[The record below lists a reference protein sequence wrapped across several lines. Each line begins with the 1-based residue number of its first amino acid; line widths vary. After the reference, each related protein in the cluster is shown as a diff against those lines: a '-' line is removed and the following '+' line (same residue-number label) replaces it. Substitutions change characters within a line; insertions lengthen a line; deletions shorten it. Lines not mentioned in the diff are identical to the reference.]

1 MSELYNKIEYLC
13 QERGTDITKMCRELK
28 IPRSSFSELKSGR
41 SKSIAADKLVLV
53 ANYFNVST
61 DFLLGKQDIIL
72 GTEIRK
78 IIKQIANELGE
89 SYDELEKLYMTKEF
103 PRAISYKSLLYFF
116 SAYLDKPLCIGD
128 NNSQSNPLSEREEY
142 LITNY
147 RQLNEEG
154 KDKADEYIEDLLG
167 MKRVY
172 RAARSADNHPAEITV
187 LTKEEQER
195 IEKAPRVTSEN
206 SDL

>member
-1 MSELYNKIEYLC
+1 MTLGERIKLLRKRAKLTQEELAKEIGYSNKTSISKIESDTL
-13 QERGTDITKMCRELK
+13 DINQSTIVALARALK
-28 IPRSSFSELKSGR
+28 TTPCVIMGWEEP
-41 SKSIAADKLVLV
+41 
-53 ANYFNVST
+53 
-61 DFLLGKQDIIL
+61 
-72 GTEIRK
+72 
-78 IIKQIANELGE
+78 IANNTSNCIEL
-89 SYDELEKLYMTKEF
+89 SD
-103 PRAISYKSLLYFF
+103 
-116 SAYLDKPLCIGD
+116 
-128 NNSQSNPLSEREEY
+128 REER

-154 KDKADEYIEDLLG
+154 KDKAEEYIEDLLG

>member
-1 MSELYNKIEYLC
+1 MTSIGNKQIFADNLAYYMKKKNIDRNRLCEDLDFKYSTISEWLSANKYPRIDSIE
-13 QERGTDITKMCRELK
+13 KM
-28 IPRSSFSELKSGR
+28 
-41 SKSIAADKLVLV
+41 
-53 ANYFNVST
+53 ANYF
-61 DFLLGKQDIIL
+61 G
-72 GTEIRK
+72 
-78 IIKQIANELGE
+78 IAKSQLIEKNDPTVPENIEL
-89 SYDELEKLYMTKEF
+89 
-103 PRAISYKSLLYFF
+103 
-116 SAYLDKPLCIGD
+116 SA
-128 NNSQSNPLSEREEY
+128 REET
-142 LITNY
+142 LVANY

-195 IEKAPRVTSEN
+195 IEKAPKVTSEN

>member
-1 MSELYNKIEYLC
+1 MSIGEMIRSRRKELGLTLEEVGKFVGVGKSTVTKWESGYISNMKRDKIALLAK
-13 QERGTDITKMCRELK
+13 ILK
-28 IPRSSFSELKSGR
+28 IDPTILISSEDTDGNSNGIELS
-41 SKSIAADKLVLV
+41 D
-53 ANYFNVST
+53 
-61 DFLLGKQDIIL
+61 
-72 GTEIRK
+72 
-78 IIKQIANELGE
+78 
-89 SYDELEKLYMTKEF
+89 
-103 PRAISYKSLLYFF
+103 
-116 SAYLDKPLCIGD
+116 
-128 NNSQSNPLSEREEY
+128 REET

>member
-1 MSELYNKIEYLC
+1 MSKLLRFLWHKWYLLLLAASAIIVQCYLQLLLPERMGVIQKIADYYH
-13 QERGTDITKMCRELK
+13 ITK
-28 IPRSSFSELKSGR
+28 S
-41 SKSIAADKLVLV
+41 
-53 ANYFNVST
+53 
-61 DFLLGKQDIIL
+61 DIIEGDL
-72 GTEIRK
+72 QSI
-78 IIKQIANELGE
+78 N
-89 SYDELEKLYMTKEF
+89 SEKLE
-103 PRAISYKSLLYFF
+103 L
-116 SAYLDKPLCIGD
+116 SA
-128 NNSQSNPLSEREEY
+128 REET
-142 LITNY
+142 LVTNY

-172 RAARSADNHPAEITV
+172 RAARSADNHPAEITT

>member
-1 MSELYNKIEYLC
+1 MKSTFSQRLQEIMDIKSVKQSDIVKKTGIPKSAISQYLSGKFEAK
-13 QERGTDITKMCRELK
+13 QDRVYLLAKM
-28 IPRSSFSELKSGR
+28 
-41 SKSIAADKLVLV
+41 
-53 ANYFNVST
+53 FNVSEAWLMGYDVPMGST
-61 DFLLGKQDIIL
+61 F
-72 GTEIRK
+72 
-78 IIKQIANELGE
+78 APSEL
-89 SYDELEKLYMTKEF
+89 
-103 PRAISYKSLLYFF
+103 
-116 SAYLDKPLCIGD
+116 SA
-128 NNSQSNPLSEREEY
+128 REET
-142 LITNY
+142 LVANY
-147 RQLNEEG
+147 RQLNEDG